1 MKKIVAL
8 LLICLLSLSACA
20 LADEPVRV
28 AALKGP
34 TAMGLVQLFDT
45 HAEDYDVLIAGA
57 ADEVTPKLI
66 QGQLDIAAVPVNLG
80 SVLYNRTEGQVQLIA
95 INTLGVLYVVEK
107 GGESVNSLEDLKGK
121 TIYATG
127 KGSTPEYALTYLLA
141 QHGID
146 IASDVTMEWKSE
158 PTEVVALMAQSANAV
173 AMLPQPYVTVA
184 GAQVEGLRVALN
196 LTEEWDKLDNG
207 SRLITAGIIVR
218 KAFAQEHPD
227 KVAEFL
233 AQFAESAA
241 YANENVA
248 EAAQLVEK
256 YIGVKAPIAQKVLP
270 ACNIVCIAG
279 EDAAAILPGYLQTLY
294 DLNPAAVG
302 GALSAALLIAGA
314 FIGAGAI
321 VIALL
326 TLIWH

>member
-80 SVLYNRTEGQVQLIA
+80 SVLYNRTQGQVQLIA

-107 GGESVNSLEDLKGK
+107 GGETVNSMEDLKGK

-158 PTEVVALMAQSANAV
+158 PTEVVALMAQSENAV

-248 EAAQLVEK
+248 EAAALVEK
-256 YIGVKAPIAQKVLP
+256 YIGVKAPIAQKALP

-294 DLNPAAVG
+294 ELNPAAVG
-302 GALSAALLIAGA
+302 GALPGA
-314 FIGAGAI
+314 DFYW
-321 VIALL
+321 VNEK
-326 TLIWH
+326 

>member
-107 GGESVNSLEDLKGK
+107 GGESVNSLEDLKGR

-158 PTEVVALMAQSANAV
+158 PTEVVALMAQSENAV

-227 KVAEFL
+227 KVAAFL
-233 AQFAESAA
+233 EQFAQSAA

-248 EAAQLVEK
+248 ETAALVEK
-256 YIGVKAPIAQKVLP
+256 YIGVKAPIAQKALP

-302 GALSAALLIAGA
+302 GALPGA
-314 FIGAGAI
+314 DFYW
-321 VIALL
+321 VNEK
-326 TLIWH
+326 

>member
-107 GGESVNSLEDLKGK
+107 GGETVNSMEDLKGK

-158 PTEVVALMAQSANAV
+158 PTEVVALMAQSENAV

-184 GAQVEGLRVALN
+184 GAQVEGLRVALD

-248 EAAQLVEK
+248 EAAALVEK
-256 YIGVKAPIAQKVLP
+256 YIGVKAPIAQKALP

-302 GALSAALLIAGA
+302 GALPGA
-314 FIGAGAI
+314 DFYW
-321 VIALL
+321 VNEE
-326 TLIWH
+326 

>member
-20 LADEPVRV
+20 LADEPVRI

-141 QHGID
+141 QHGMD

-158 PTEVVALMAQSANAV
+158 PTEVVALMAQSENAV

-184 GAQVEGLRVALN
+184 GAQVEGLRVALD
-196 LTEEWDKLDNG
+196 LTAEWDALDNG

-227 KVAEFL
+227 KVAEFR

-248 EAAQLVEK
+248 EAAALVEK
-256 YIGVKAPIAQKVLP
+256 YIGVKAPIAQKALP

-302 GALSAALLIAGA
+302 GELPGA
-314 FIGAGAI
+314 DFYW
-321 VIALL
+321 VNEK
-326 TLIWH
+326 

>member
-1 MKKIVAL
+1 MKKLFAL
-8 LLICLLSLSACA
+8 LCVCILSLSACA

-34 TAMGLVQLFDT
+34 TAMGLVQLFET

-66 QGQLDIAAVPVNLG
+66 QGQIDIAAVPVNLG

-107 GGESVNSLEDLKGK
+107 GGETVSSLEDLKGK

-158 PTEVVALMAQSANAV
+158 PTEVVALMAQSENAV

-218 KAFAQEHPD
+218 KEFAEEHPD
-227 KVAEFL
+227 KVAAFL
-233 AQFAESAA
+233 EQFAQSAA
-241 YANENVA
+241 FANENVA
-248 EAAQLVEK
+248 EAAARVEK
-256 YIGVKAPIAQKVLP
+256 YIGVKAPVAQKALP

-302 GALSAALLIAGA
+302 GALPGED
-314 FIGAGAI
+314 FYW
-321 VIALL
+321 VNEK
-326 TLIWH
+326 

>member
-1 MKKIVAL
+1 MKKFFAL
-8 LLICLLSLSACA
+8 LLICMLSLSACA

-28 AALKGP
+28 AALK
-34 TAMGLVQLFDT
+34 VQLFDT
-45 HAEDYDVLIAGA
+45 HAEDYDVLIAGS
-57 ADEVTPKLI
+57 ADEVTPKLL
-66 QGQLDIAAVPVNLG
+66 QGQIDIAAVPVNLG

-107 GGESVNSLEDLKGK
+107 GGETINSLEDLKGK
-121 TIYATG
+121 TVYATG

-146 IASDVTMEWKSE
+146 IANDVTMEWKSE
-158 PTEVVALMAQSANAV
+158 PTEVVALMAQSENAV

-218 KAFAQEHPD
+218 RAFAEEHPD
-227 KVAEFL
+227 KVAAFL
-233 AQFAESAA
+233 DQFAQSAA

-248 EAAQLVEK
+248 EAAALVEK
-256 YIGVKAPIAQKVLP
+256 YIGVKAPIAQKALP

-302 GALSAALLIAGA
+302 GALPGED
-314 FIGAGAI
+314 FYW
-321 VIALL
+321 VNEK
-326 TLIWH
+326 

>member
-20 LADEPVRV
+20 LADEPVRI

-107 GGESVNSLEDLKGK
+107 GGETVNSMEDLKGK

-158 PTEVVALMAQSANAV
+158 PTEVVALMAQSENAV

-248 EAAQLVEK
+248 EAAALVEK
-256 YIGVKAPIAQKVLP
+256 YIGVKAPIAQKALP

-294 DLNPAAVG
+294 ELNPAAVG
-302 GALSAALLIAGA
+302 GALPGA
-314 FIGAGAI
+314 DFYW
-321 VIALL
+321 VNEK
-326 TLIWH
+326 

>member
-1 MKKIVAL
+1 MKKFFAL
-8 LLICLLSLSACA
+8 LLICMLSLSACA

-45 HAEDYDVLIAGA
+45 HAADYDVLIAGA

-66 QGQLDIAAVPVNLG
+66 QGQIDIAAVPVNLG

-107 GGESVNSLEDLKGK
+107 GGEGIHSLEDLKGK

-141 QHGID
+141 QHGMD

-158 PTEVVALMAQSANAV
+158 PTEVVALMAQNENAV

-218 KAFAQEHPD
+218 KEFAQEHPD

-233 AQFAESAA
+233 SQFAESAT

-302 GALSAALLIAGA
+302 GALPGED
-314 FIGAGAI
+314 FYW
-321 VIALL
+321 VNEQ
-326 TLIWH
+326 

>member
-1 MKKIVAL
+1 MPYDI
-8 LLICLLSLSACA
+8 LSLSACA

-34 TAMGLVQLFDT
+34 TAMGLVQLFET

-66 QGQLDIAAVPVNLG
+66 QGQIDIAAVPVNLG

-107 GGESVNSLEDLKGK
+107 GGETVSSLEDLKGK

-158 PTEVVALMAQSANAV
+158 PTEVVALMAQSENAV

-218 KAFAQEHPD
+218 KEFAEEHPD
-227 KVAEFL
+227 KVAAFL
-233 AQFAESAA
+233 EQFAQSAA
-241 YANENVA
+241 FANENVA
-248 EAAQLVEK
+248 EAAALVEK
-256 YIGVKAPIAQKVLP
+256 YIGVKAPVAQKALP

-302 GALSAALLIAGA
+302 GALPGED
-314 FIGAGAI
+314 FYW
-321 VIALL
+321 VNEK
-326 TLIWH
+326 

>member
-107 GGESVNSLEDLKGK
+107 GGETVNSMEDLKGK

-158 PTEVVALMAQSANAV
+158 PTEVVALMAQSENAV

-248 EAAQLVEK
+248 EAAALVEK
-256 YIGVKAPIAQKVLP
+256 YIGVKAPIAQKALP

-302 GALSAALLIAGA
+302 GALPGA
-314 FIGAGAI
+314 DFYW
-321 VIALL
+321 VNEK
-326 TLIWH
+326 

>member
-20 LADEPVRV
+20 LADEPVRI

-107 GGESVNSLEDLKGK
+107 GGETVNSLEDLKGK

-141 QHGID
+141 QHGMD

-158 PTEVVALMAQSANAV
+158 PTEVVALMAQSENAV

-184 GAQVEGLRVALN
+184 GAQVEGLRVALD
-196 LTEEWDKLDNG
+196 LTAEWDALDNG

-218 KAFAQEHPD
+218 KAFAEEHPD

-233 AQFAESAA
+233 AQFAQSAA

-248 EAAQLVEK
+248 ETAALVEK
-256 YIGVKAPIAQKVLP
+256 YIGVKAPIAQKALP

-302 GALSAALLIAGA
+302 GALPGA
-314 FIGAGAI
+314 DFYW
-321 VIALL
+321 VNEK
-326 TLIWH
+326 

>member
-107 GGESVNSLEDLKGK
+107 GGESVNSLEDLKGR

-158 PTEVVALMAQSANAV
+158 PTEVVALMAQSENAV

-248 EAAQLVEK
+248 EAAALVEK
-256 YIGVKAPIAQKVLP
+256 YIGVKAPIAQKALP

-302 GALSAALLIAGA
+302 GALPGA
-314 FIGAGAI
+314 DFYW
-321 VIALL
+321 VNEK
-326 TLIWH
+326 

>member
-1 MKKIVAL
+1 MKKLFAL
-8 LLICLLSLSACA
+8 LCVCILSLSACA

-34 TAMGLVQLFDT
+34 TAMGLVQLFET

-66 QGQLDIAAVPVNLG
+66 QGQIDIAAVPVNLG

-107 GGESVNSLEDLKGK
+107 GGETVSSLEDLKGK

-158 PTEVVALMAQSANAV
+158 PTEVVALMAQSENAV

-218 KAFAQEHPD
+218 KEFAEEHPD
-227 KVAEFL
+227 KVAAFL
-233 AQFAESAA
+233 EQFAQSAA
-241 YANENVA
+241 FANENVA
-248 EAAQLVEK
+248 EAAALVEK
-256 YIGVKAPIAQKVLP
+256 YIGVKAPVAQKALP

-302 GALSAALLIAGA
+302 GALPGED
-314 FIGAGAI
+314 FYW
-321 VIALL
+321 VNEK
-326 TLIWH
+326 

>member
-20 LADEPVRV
+20 LADEPVRI

-107 GGESVNSLEDLKGK
+107 GGETVSSMEDLKGK

-158 PTEVVALMAQSANAV
+158 PTEVVALMAQSENAV

-218 KAFAQEHPD
+218 KAFAEEHPD

-248 EAAQLVEK
+248 EAAALVEK
-256 YIGVKAPIAQKVLP
+256 YIGVKAPIAQKALP

-302 GALSAALLIAGA
+302 GALPGA
-314 FIGAGAI
+314 DFYW
-321 VIALL
+321 VNEK
-326 TLIWH
+326 

>member
-1 MKKIVAL
+1 MKKFFAL
-8 LLICLLSLSACA
+8 LLICMLSLSACA

-45 HAEDYDVLIAGA
+45 HAADYDVLIAGA

-66 QGQLDIAAVPVNLG
+66 QGQIDIAAVPVNLG

-107 GGESVNSLEDLKGK
+107 GGEGIHSLEDLKGK

-141 QHGID
+141 QHGMD

-158 PTEVVALMAQSANAV
+158 PTEVVALMAQSENAV

-218 KAFAQEHPD
+218 KEFAQEHPD

-233 AQFAESAA
+233 SQFAESAA

-302 GALSAALLIAGA
+302 GALPGED
-314 FIGAGAI
+314 FYW
-321 VIALL
+321 VNEQ
-326 TLIWH
+326 

>member
-1 MKKIVAL
+1 MKKFFAL
-8 LLICLLSLSACA
+8 LLVCVMALSLSACA

-34 TAMGLVQLFDT
+34 TAMGLVQLFET
-45 HAEDYDVLIAGA
+45 HAEEYDVLIAGS

-66 QGQLDIAAVPVNLG
+66 QGQIDIAAVPINLG
-80 SVLYNRTEGQVQLIA
+80 SVLYNRTQGQVQLIA

-107 GGESVNSLEDLKGK
+107 GGETVNSLADLKGK

-127 KGSTPEYALTYLLA
+127 KGSSPEYALTYLLKA
-141 QHGID
+141 CGLD
-146 IASDVTMEWKSE
+146 IAADVTVEWKSE
-158 PTEVVALMAQSANAV
+158 PTEVVALMAQSDSAV

-184 GAQVEGLRVALN
+184 GNQVEGLRVALN

-218 KAFAQEHPD
+218 REFAEQHPD
-227 KVAEFL
+227 KVAAFL
-233 AQFAESAA
+233 EQFAASAA
-241 YANENVA
+241 YVNENVA

-256 YIGVKAPIAQKVLP
+256 YIGVKAPVAQKALP

-279 EDAAAILPGYLQTLY
+279 EEASGILPGYLQTLY
-294 DLNPAAVG
+294 DLNPASVG
-302 GALSAALLIAGA
+302 GALPGEDFYWVNEAK
-314 FIGAGAI
+314 
-321 VIALL
+321 
-326 TLIWH
+326 

>member
-107 GGESVNSLEDLKGK
+107 GGETVNSMEDLRGK

-158 PTEVVALMAQSANAV
+158 PTEVVALMAQSENAV

-184 GAQVEGLRVALN
+184 GAQVEGLRVALD
-196 LTEEWDKLDNG
+196 LTAEWDALDNG

-227 KVAEFL
+227 KVAAFL
-233 AQFAESAA
+233 EQFAQSAA

-248 EAAQLVEK
+248 EAAALVEK
-256 YIGVKAPIAQKVLP
+256 YIGVKAPIAQKALP

-294 DLNPAAVG
+294 ELNPAAVG
-302 GALSAALLIAGA
+302 GALPGA
-314 FIGAGAI
+314 DFYW
-321 VIALL
+321 VNEE
-326 TLIWH
+326 

>member
-218 KAFAQEHPD
+218 KEFAQEHPD

-233 AQFAESAA
+233 SQFAESAT

-256 YIGVKAPIAQKVLP
+256 YIGVKAPIAQKALP

-302 GALSAALLIAGA
+302 GALPGA
-314 FIGAGAI
+314 DFYW
-321 VIALL
+321 VNEK
-326 TLIWH
+326 

>member
-107 GGESVNSLEDLKGK
+107 GGETVNSLEDLKGR

-146 IASDVTMEWKSE
+146 IASDVNMEWKSE
-158 PTEVVALMAQSANAV
+158 PTEVVALMAQSENAV

-218 KAFAQEHPD
+218 KAFAEEHPD

-248 EAAQLVEK
+248 ETAALVEK
-256 YIGVKAPIAQKVLP
+256 YIGVKAPIAQKALP

-302 GALSAALLIAGA
+302 GALPGA
-314 FIGAGAI
+314 DFYW
-321 VIALL
+321 VNEK
-326 TLIWH
+326 

>member
-80 SVLYNRTEGQVQLIA
+80 SVLYNRTQGQVQLIA
-95 INTLGVLYVVEK
+95 INTRGVLYVVEK
-107 GGESVNSLEDLKGK
+107 GGETVNSMEDLKGK

-158 PTEVVALMAQSANAV
+158 PTEVVALMAQSENAV

-248 EAAQLVEK
+248 EAAALVEK
-256 YIGVKAPIAQKVLP
+256 YIGVKAPIAQKALP

-294 DLNPAAVG
+294 ELNPAAVG
-302 GALSAALLIAGA
+302 GALPGA
-314 FIGAGAI
+314 DFYW
-321 VIALL
+321 VNEK
-326 TLIWH
+326 

>member
-107 GGESVNSLEDLKGK
+107 GGETVNSMEDLKGK

-158 PTEVVALMAQSANAV
+158 PTEVVALMAQSENAV

-248 EAAQLVEK
+248 EAAALVEK
-256 YIGVKAPIAQKVLP
+256 YIGVKAPIAQKALP

-279 EDAAAILPGYLQTLY
+279 EDAAAILPGYLQPLY
-294 DLNPAAVG
+294 ELTPAAVG
-302 GALSAALLIAGA
+302 GALPGA
-314 FIGAGAI
+314 DFYW
-321 VIALL
+321 VNEK
-326 TLIWH
+326 

>member
-1 MKKIVAL
+1 MKKFFAL
-8 LLICLLSLSACA
+8 LLICMLSLSACA

-45 HAEDYDVLIAGA
+45 HAADYDVLIAGA

-66 QGQLDIAAVPVNLG
+66 QGQIDIAAVPVNLG

-107 GGESVNSLEDLKGK
+107 GGEGIHSLEDLKGK

-141 QHGID
+141 QHGMD

-158 PTEVVALMAQSANAV
+158 PTEVVALMAQSENAV

-233 AQFAESAA
+233 AQFAQSAA

-248 EAAQLVEK
+248 EAAALVEK
-256 YIGVKAPIAQKVLP
+256 YIGVKAPIAQKALP

-302 GALSAALLIAGA
+302 GALPGA
-314 FIGAGAI
+314 DFYW
-321 VIALL
+321 VNEQ
-326 TLIWH
+326 

>member
-107 GGESVNSLEDLKGK
+107 GGETVNSMEDLKGK

-158 PTEVVALMAQSANAV
+158 PTEVVALMAQSENAV

-184 GAQVEGLRVALN
+184 GAQVEGLRVALD

-248 EAAQLVEK
+248 EAAALVEK
-256 YIGVKAPIAQKVLP
+256 YIGVKAPIAQKALP

-302 GALSAALLIAGA
+302 GALPGA
-314 FIGAGAI
+314 DFYW
-321 VIALL
+321 VNEK
-326 TLIWH
+326 